1 MVLRSCSDHILY
13 GIVYNTWNEKWVL
26 FFLKKSLAL
35 DVEESAVMYNKKVT
49 YCKSFYISNSYFF
62 SRFITSWR
70 SEPIRKKA
78 TLMSSIMSYLDTI
91 ICLLRTRRNSKKVR
105 LGDKLVKLK
114 DTRIEGKPTSLH
126 VKTHYLLQN
135 LLEGIFTFVL
145 IYPL

>member
-1 MVLRSCSDHILY
+1 MLKRVQLCI
-13 GIVYNTWNEKWVL
+13 T
-26 FFLKKSLAL
+26 KKSHIVKAFIFQI
-35 DVEESAVMYNKKVT
+35 VT
-49 YCKSFYISNSYFF
+49 F
-62 SRFITSWR
+62 SRDLSQVEDQSL
-70 SEPIRKKA
+70 SEKKA

-91 ICLLRTRRNSKKVR
+91 ICLLRTRGNSKKVR

>member
-1 MVLRSCSDHILY
+1 MLKRVQLCI
-13 GIVYNTWNEKWVL
+13 T
-26 FFLKKSLAL
+26 KKSHIVKAFIFQI
-35 DVEESAVMYNKKVT
+35 VT
-49 YCKSFYISNSYFF
+49 F
-62 SRFITSWR
+62 SRDLSQVEDQSL
-70 SEPIRKKA
+70 SEKKA

-91 ICLLRTRRNSKKVR
+91 ICLLRTRGNSKKVR

-145 IYPL
+145 ICPL